1 MKRFKLFK
9 MIRKGIEGAILSGGA
24 IEAGIQVL
32 ERSEEIDVSQVEHA
46 ATVLV
51 AAIVGFTFKAIK
63 NWLKN
68 RDK

>member
-1 MKRFKLFK
+1 MRRFRLFK

-24 IEAGIQVL
+24 VEAAIQALQQAEDV
-32 ERSEEIDVSQVEHA
+32 DVSQVEHA

-51 AAIVGFTFKAIK
+51 AAVVGFTFKAIK

-68 RDK
+68 RKG